1 MSRITPTTPL
11 RPYRSRIAAVALTVA
26 IVTGTGI
33 SLAPVTQAAEAPTAA
48 TASQTLPTTTR
59 FVDIAGYE
67 GVTLAANVVAPT
79 DTSRDYPVIVLP
91 TSWAMPQI
99 EYIAQATKLAE
110 KGYVVVSYNVR
121 GFWQSGGEIEVAGPK
136 DVADAR
142 KVIDWALANTAAD
155 PELIGMAGVSYGAGI
170 SLLTAAQDAR
180 VDAVSALSGW
190 ADLVESL
197 YKGETQHT
205 QATAI
210 LASLGYATGRPSAE
224 AAEKMEIMLSG
235 KTDRIDE
242 VIPWAEQRS
251 VAHQVDRLNANDTAV
266 MLANAWGDSF
276 FAPNQYASFYEKLS
290 GPKRLEL
297 RPGDHAT
304 AEGLGLLGLPN
315 DVWNNTFRWFDH
327 HLKGVQNGIDAEQ
340 PVQLKSRS
348 GGEYEGYAS
357 WAAVPSRTQ
366 NLRFTDDEDI
376 LPQLESGANAG
387 ISFLSS
393 MLDQFARVSPTVS
406 IPLLPSISAAVWQTE
421 RYDTVQKVRGTPTMR
436 ATVTSNRS
444 DGTVVAY
451 LYSVNGLGIGELVT
465 HGPVSFH
472 GKTPGQPFTLD
483 VEMLST
489 AYDVP
494 AGNRLALVIDG
505 VDTLYNNYNIAF
517 QAIDFAGGAEL
528 NVPLR

>member
-1 MSRITPTTPL
+1 MSRITPTAPL
-11 RPYRSRIAAVALTVA
+11 RPHRSRIAATALTAA
-26 IVTGTGI
+26 IVMGTGI
-33 SLAPVTQAAEAPTAA
+33 GLAPVTQAVEAPTAA

-121 GFWQSGGEIEVAGPK
+121 GFWQSEGEIEVAGPK

-180 VDAVSALSGW
+180 VDAVSAMSGW

-251 VAHQVDRLNANDTAV
+251 VVHQVDRLNTNDTAI

-276 FAPNQYASFYEKLS
+276 FAPNQAA
-290 GPKRLEL
+290 GPGCG
-297 RPGDHAT
+297 P
-304 AEGLGLLGLPN
+304 
-315 DVWNNTFRWFDH
+315 
-327 HLKGVQNGIDAEQ
+327 
-340 PVQLKSRS
+340 SRS
-348 GGEYEGYAS
+348 RTSRCPRSPATPDSSEPTS
-357 WAAVPSRTQ
+357 HSAAAQPRSGWNVISSTSSSPPPTR
-366 NLRFTDDEDI
+366 R
-376 LPQLESGANAG
+376 SGAW
-387 ISFLSS
+387 
-393 MLDQFARVSPTVS
+393 RWTTSPAT
-406 IPLLPSISAAVWQTE
+406 
-421 RYDTVQKVRGTPTMR
+421 TPTPHAR
-436 ATVTSNRS
+436 CPRRS
-444 DGTVVAY
+444 G
-451 LYSVNGLGIGELVT
+451 
-465 HGPVSFH
+465 
-472 GKTPGQPFTLD
+472 
-483 VEMLST
+483 
-489 AYDVP
+489 VP
-494 AGNRLALVIDG
+494 
-505 VDTLYNNYNIAF
+505 
-517 QAIDFAGGAEL
+517 
-528 NVPLR
+528 